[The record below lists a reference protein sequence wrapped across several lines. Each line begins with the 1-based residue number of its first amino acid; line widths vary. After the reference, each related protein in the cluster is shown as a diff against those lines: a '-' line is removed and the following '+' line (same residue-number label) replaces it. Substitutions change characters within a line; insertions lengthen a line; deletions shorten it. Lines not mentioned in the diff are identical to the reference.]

1 MGQTDSGG
9 DGVALPEFRNEPFTD
24 FTQEP
29 NRQRMLEALTAVE
42 AKLGVEL
49 PIVIGGERIRVSE
62 KFESRNPSKKTE
74 VVALAQKATPEHV
87 DRAVEAAWRAFPA
100 WKRIP
105 PEEKAALFLRA
116 AELLRRRKFEAA
128 AWMVYEVGKNWVEAD
143 ADVAEAIDHLEYDA
157 REILRYAH
165 GKPTAPHLQEVSSY
179 TYEPLGVVAVIP
191 PWNFPLAI
199 PMGMALGALA
209 AGNTVVLKP
218 SSDAPATVYTFL
230 EVMEEAGLPPGALNI
245 VTGSGPTVGDALVT
259 HPRVR
264 IVAFTGSRD
273 VGCRIYERAARVQPG
288 QIWLKRVIAEMGGKN
303 AVVVDEEAD
312 LEEAVAAAVASGYGY
327 QGQKCSAGSRLVVT
341 QPVYDQVLE
350 AFVERVRALEVGPAK
365 DNYPVGPV
373 INERAYRTI
382 LDSIGI
388 GKREGR
394 LMCGGESAGGE
405 GYYIQPT
412 VFADVDPQ
420 AHIAQEELFGPVVAV
435 IRARDFD
442 HALAIA
448 NSTQY
453 GLTGAVFTRNPEK
466 IAKARSEFHCGNLY
480 INRKCTGALVGVH
493 PFGGFNMSGTDAK
506 VGGPDYL
513 LYFLQPKV
521 TSIKFR

>member
-1 MGQTDSGG
+1 MG
-9 DGVALPEFRNEPFTD
+9 LPEFRNEPFTD
-24 FTQEP
+24 FAQEP
-29 NRQRMLEALTAVE
+29 TERAMREAIAAVE
-42 AKLGVEL
+42 ARLGIEL
-49 PIVIGGERIRVSE
+49 PLVIGGARIRADEQFASI
-62 KFESRNPSKKTE
+62 NPSKKDQ
-74 VVALAQKATPEHV
+74 VVALAQKATAQHV
-87 DRAVEAAWRAFPA
+87 DQAIEAAWRAFQV
-100 WKRIP
+100 WKRVP
-105 PEEKAALFLRA
+105 PEERSALFLRA
-116 AELLRRRKFEAA
+116 ADRLRRRKFEAA
-128 AWMVYEVGKNWVEAD
+128 AWMVLEVGKNWAEAD
-143 ADVAEAIDHLEYDA
+143 ADVAEAIDHLEYFA
-157 REILRYAH
+157 REILRYAE
-165 GKPTAPHLQEVSSY
+165 GKPTTPHPQEISFY

-199 PMGMALGALA
+199 PMGMALGAIA

-230 EVMEEAGLPPGALNI
+230 EVMEEAGLPPGVLNI
-245 VTGSGPTVGDALVT
+245 VTGSGSVVGDALVL

-264 IVAFTGSRD
+264 MVAFTGSRE
-273 VGCRIYERAARVQPG
+273 VGCSIYEQAAKVQPG

-303 AVVVDEEAD
+303 AVVIDEEAD
-312 LEEAVAAAVASGYGY
+312 LEEAVAAAVVSGYGY

-341 QPVYDQVLE
+341 RPVYDRVLE

-365 DNYPVGPV
+365 ENYPVGPV

-382 LDSIGI
+382 LDYIEI

-394 LMCGGESAGGE
+394 LACGGEPADGE
-405 GYYIQPT
+405 GYFIQPT

-420 AHIAQEELFGPVVAV
+420 ARIAQEEIFGPVVAV

-453 GLTGAVFTRNPEK
+453 GLTGAVFTQNPEK
-466 IAKARSEFHCGNLY
+466 IAKVRSEFWCGNLY

>member
-1 MGQTDSGG
+1 M
-9 DGVALPEFRNEPFTD
+9 ALPEFRNEPFTD
-24 FTQEP
+24 FSLEP
-29 NRQRMLEALTAVE
+29 NRQAMRRAIAAVE
-42 AKLGVEL
+42 ARMGVEL
-49 PIVIGGERIRVSE
+49 PVVIGDQRISVPDT
-62 KFESRNPSKKTE
+62 FESRNPSRKDE
-74 VVALAQKATPEHV
+74 VVARAPKATPELV
-87 DRAVEAAWRAFPA
+87 DRAVDAAWRAFSA
-100 WKRIP
+100 WRRVP

-116 AELLRRRKFEAA
+116 AELMRRRKFEAA
-128 AWMVYEVGKNWVEAD
+128 AWMVLEVGKNWTEAD
-143 ADVAEAIDHLEYDA
+143 ADVAEAIDHLEYFA
-157 REILRYAH
+157 REILRYAE
-165 GKPTAPHLQEVSSY
+165 GKPTTPHPQEVSYY

-199 PMGMALGALA
+199 PMGMALGAIA

-218 SSDAPATVYTFL
+218 SSDAPATAYTFL
-230 EVMEEAGLPPGALNI
+230 EVMEEAGLPPGVLNL
-245 VTGSGPTVGDALVT
+245 VPGSGGVVGDGLVT

-264 IVAFTGSRD
+264 MVAFTGSRE
-273 VGCRIYERAARVQPG
+273 VGCRIYEQAAKVQPG
-288 QIWLKRVIAEMGGKN
+288 QRWLKRVIAEMGGKN
-303 AVVVDEEAD
+303 AVVVAEDAD
-312 LEEAVAAAVASGYGY
+312 LEEAVAAAVVSGYGY

-341 QPVYDQVLE
+341 DRVYPQVLE

-373 INERAYRTI
+373 INERAYRSI
-382 LDSIGI
+382 LDYVEV

-394 LMCGGESAGGE
+394 LLSGGEPGDAA

-412 VFADVDPQ
+412 VFADVDPH
-420 AHIAQEELFGPVVAV
+420 ARIAQEEIFGPVVAV

-442 HALAIA
+442 HALEIA
-448 NSTQY
+448 NSTEY
-453 GLTGAVFTRNPEK
+453 GLTGAVFTRDPER
-466 IAKARSEFHCGNLY
+466 IARARAEFHCGNLY
-480 INRKCTGALVGVH
+480 VNRKCTGALVGVH